1 MHSSRMHT
9 IGYSGCVWGVSV
21 LWVYVWGSVLLGGV
35 CLGVYNP
42 RPRDIFPR
50 PRSRSSQSQRQTAL
64 QTKRQTFPQTQR

>member
-1 MHSSRMHT
+1 MHSSRMRT

-21 LWVYVWGSVLLGGV
+21 LWVYVWGSVFLGGV

-42 RPRDIFPR
+42 RPR
-50 PRSRSSQSQRQTAL
+50 SRSSQTQRQTAL